1 MSIGNLSKR
10 KGGFGA
16 GYLYNFKGSVNSP
29 AGLPAAPDYGDIYKI
44 ISTDKM
50 VIWDGNA
57 WSDLSDLRGEKGDK
71 GDKGDTGEPFQ
82 DLGLI
87 EEENLSFILDWLFQ
101 DGLYQ
106 YRVPGDGGTK
116 TTYVIVNGNDTQGG
130 GCRQTFIESDGNI
143 KFRICPYKEE
153 VWREFVPYV
162 TGEDLEEK
170 LSEKADR
177 QTAGGGFV
185 GGLDAVSEDSAVSIG
200 KGAKSKNGGFAAG
213 LNAEANAGAGV
224 GMSAKAYNYGGAVGR
239 NAVAGKG
246 FSGGDGALAAQRT
259 HGADR
264 VNCIQLGEGVN
275 DVEGS
280 LQVYGFQLMDGNGK
294 IPEER
299 LPELEKH
306 FVLRGT
312 VSDLDSLPDS
322 KNVGDVYIVE
332 SERQFSKPCAQVV
345 GGMELFEEHGTTG
358 EFELS
363 SGFVT
368 AYSDYVLAYENME
381 DAYEAYLY
389 NPDGSFWGAMYRGV
403 AVAKPLNGLNGYSA
417 RPGTDSSFRFYVCK
431 ERGLKMNGGLY
442 VWNSLCWD
450 RISPEFF
457 LEDLEKKADADS
469 VYTKTETDALVS
481 GKLAVKGEVNTF
493 SDLPESAG
501 EGDIYCLK
509 TGGIFSNSA
518 HSELLVGSF
527 DEYFDDI
534 YGDGSVYN
542 FQNGIDNHPELSEYF
557 TNPDSPVAYIYT
569 ASHEYLCDTTY
580 NQPGGYSKDF
590 YAPIMTGDNTVAFYI
605 SPAQTTFYTVGDL
618 GLVFYHNGK
627 WFPVSDAGWIKREFV
642 PYVTGEDLEE
652 KLSEKADRQTESG
665 GFQAGAATT
674 VGNTGATEGG
684 AIGKNAKETNGG
696 FAGGAGANASYGGV
710 IGKRAAEKNGGG
722 AAGLDTYANAGGA
735 VGSGAVAGSGFSGG
749 KGAKAAPIDASKGT
763 YIDAVQL
770 GTGTNEVPGSLQV
783 YEFQLMDGS
792 GKIPVER
799 LPEAATN
806 SNWGGVV
813 SSWAGLPSTPK
824 LGMYCY
830 VSADIISGVKYIGKV
845 SDMFITETQTGGLY
859 VSTFKFTPPDECINP
874 NETTDTYID
883 IYDTNGIKVGS
894 LVWNATMLPSF
905 MDASVLGASSFD
917 DTVTFYLGI
926 YRENG
931 YPSQIEQFYSGSMI
945 FWNGTKWCGVASADS
960 VGDIETALDGILS
973 IQNAL
978 IGGGSE

>member
-1 MSIGNLSKR
+1 MIKKENFISSVGANTQPGYVEQMIAQHNEDFTSHGAHFHEVTEDLNVHEQKDMHLQEGEREKWDLAAETVSKI
-10 KGGFGA
+10 
-16 GYLYNFKGSVNSP
+16 
-29 AGLPAAPDYGDIYKI
+29 PAAVAENASRAEKCAASASVSERSAKDAVWDAKEAKDYAVSARDRAEQYAADSQASAGIAMNAYHYTEKFYNDIVDMTYQA
-44 ISTDKM
+44 SVEHNEMRT
-50 VIWDGNA
+50 A
-57 WSDLSDLRGEKGDK
+57 
-71 GDKGDTGEPFQ
+71 F
-82 DLGLI
+82 
-87 EEENLSFILDWLFQ
+87 ENLEDAYESFELNLD
-101 DGLYQ
+101 
-106 YRVPGDGGTK
+106 K
-116 TTYVIVNGNDTQGG
+116 
-130 GCRQTFIESDGNI
+130 
-143 KFRICPYKEE
+143 
-153 VWREFVPYV
+153 
-162 TGEDLEEK
+162 
-170 LSEKADR
+170 KADK
-177 QTAGGGFV
+177 QTEGGGFV
-185 GGLDAVSEDSAVSIG
+185 GGLDAVSEDSAVSVG

-275 DVEGS
+275 NVEKS
-280 LQVYGFQLMDGNGK
+280 LQVYEFQLMDGNGK

-735 VGSGAVAGSGFSGG
+735 VGSGAVAGNGFSGG
-749 KGAKAAPIDASKGT
+749 KGAKAAPIDESKGT

-783 YEFQLMDGS
+783 YGFQLMDGN
-792 GKIPVER
+792 GKIPEAR

-830 VSADIISGVKYIGKV
+830 VSSDMANGEKYTGKA
-845 SDMFITETQTGGLY
+845 SDMFFSMSNEYPSEILPLGPI
-859 VSTFKFTPPDECINP
+859 KFTAPENCIEPYGTSFAEGYVCVYTENGSKIGKLVYNPTGLPDFIRGE
-874 NETTDTYID
+874 E
-883 IYDTNGIKVGS
+883 
-894 LVWNATMLPSF
+894 
-905 MDASVLGASSFD
+905 LGLTSMD
-917 DTVTFYLGI
+917 DTVTFYLG
-926 YRENG
+926 YWDGTNF
-931 YPSQIEQFYSGSMI
+931 PAKIEKFSAGSMI
-945 FWNGTKWCGVASADS
+945 FWNGTKWSAW
-960 VGDIETALDGILS
+960 LLLILS
-973 IQNAL
+973 ERL
-978 IGGGSE
+978 KPP

>member
-1 MSIGNLSKR
+1 MIKKENFISSVGANTQPGYVEQMIAQHNEDFTSHGAHFHEVAEDLNVHEQKDMHLQEGEREKWDLAAETVSKIPAAVAENASRAEKCAASASVSELTANAAAAAAQLAKAHAASYRDRAEKYAADSQAAAGIAVNAKTEAEQAYGNTLNMAGQMSIEHNEMR
-10 KGGFGA
+10 TAF
-16 GYLYNFKGSVNSP
+16 
-29 AGLPAAPDYGDIYKI
+29 
-44 ISTDKM
+44 
-50 VIWDGNA
+50 
-57 WSDLSDLRGEKGDK
+57 
-71 GDKGDTGEPFQ
+71 
-82 DLGLI
+82 
-87 EEENLSFILDWLFQ
+87 ENLEDAYESFESNLD
-101 DGLYQ
+101 
-106 YRVPGDGGTK
+106 K
-116 TTYVIVNGNDTQGG
+116 
-130 GCRQTFIESDGNI
+130 
-143 KFRICPYKEE
+143 
-153 VWREFVPYV
+153 
-162 TGEDLEEK
+162 
-170 LSEKADR
+170 KADK
-177 QTAGGGFV
+177 QTEGGGFV
-185 GGLDAVSEDSAVSIG
+185 GGLDAVSEDSAVSVG

-224 GMSAKAYNYGGAVGR
+224 GMGAKAYNYGGAVGR

-275 DVEGS
+275 NVEKS
-280 LQVYGFQLMDGNGK
+280 LQVYEFQLMDGNGK

-345 GGMELFEEHGTTG
+345 GGMELFSEDSPGNRYYQ
-358 EFELS
+358 LS
-363 SGFVT
+363 DVFAS
-368 AYSDYVLAYENME
+368 AYSEFISTDT
-381 DAYEAYLY
+381 AYLY
-389 NPDGSFWGAMYRGV
+389 NPDGSLWGPIFYNAPAAGQR
-403 AVAKPLNGLNGYSA
+403 LEGLNGYNTKFE
-417 RPGTDSSFRFYVCK
+417 PDSSFRFYVCK
-431 ERGLKMNGGLY
+431 ERGLKMNGGQY
-442 VWNSLCWD
+442 VWNGLCWD

-457 LEDLEKKADADS
+457 L
-469 VYTKTETDALVS
+469 
-481 GKLAVKGEVNTF
+481 
-493 SDLPESAG
+493 
-501 EGDIYCLK
+501 
-509 TGGIFSNSA
+509 
-518 HSELLVGSF
+518 
-527 DEYFDDI
+527 
-534 YGDGSVYN
+534 
-542 FQNGIDNHPELSEYF
+542 
-557 TNPDSPVAYIYT
+557 
-569 ASHEYLCDTTY
+569 
-580 NQPGGYSKDF
+580 
-590 YAPIMTGDNTVAFYI
+590 
-605 SPAQTTFYTVGDL
+605 
-618 GLVFYHNGK
+618 
-627 WFPVSDAGWIKREFV
+627 
-642 PYVTGEDLEE
+642 EDLEE

-749 KGAKAAPIDASKGT
+749 KGAKAAPIDESKGT

-926 YRENG
+926 YGENG

-945 FWNGTKWCGVASADS
+945 FWNGTKWCGVASSDA
-960 VGDIETALDGILS
+960 VGDIESALDGILS
-973 IQNAL
+973 IQTAL

>member
-1 MSIGNLSKR
+1 MAYMMKTPLIMPEIDINPLDLPDGTKGLFVKSDGIYVLNDDGSVKKLGFEDHSIYKFRGNYTSGLYLPKNPEIGAVYNIIEKSYITLEASCAYFTGKFSDYFSFVYEDSDGNKNYEFSNGDVWENYR
-10 KGGFGA
+10 DYFIDTSGSGTYGETYVYNIDGTYAGGFPYAQATGSRFVNNLT
-16 GYLYNFKGSVNSP
+16 GY
-29 AGLPAAPDYGDIYKI
+29 
-44 ISTDKM
+44 
-50 VIWDGNA
+50 
-57 WSDLSDLRGEKGDK
+57 E
-71 GDKGDTGEPFQ
+71 
-82 DLGLI
+82 
-87 EEENLSFILDWLFQ
+87 
-101 DGLYQ
+101 
-106 YRVPGDGGTK
+106 
-116 TTYVIVNGNDTQGG
+116 GNDTDIVS
-130 GCRQTFIESDGNI
+130 F
-143 KFRICPYKEE
+143 FICPT
-153 VWREFVPYV
+153 YV
-162 TGEDLEEK
+162 SSGLTVISVNAGENVAWTGTTWD
-170 LSEKADR
+170 S
-177 QTAGGGFV
+177 F
-185 GGLDAVSEDSAVSIG
+185 GGLVDLSA
-200 KGAKSKNGGFAAG
+200 
-213 LNAEANAGAGV
+213 
-224 GMSAKAYNYGGAVGR
+224 Y
-239 NAVAGKG
+239 
-246 FSGGDGALAAQRT
+246 
-259 HGADR
+259 
-264 VNCIQLGEGVN
+264 
-275 DVEGS
+275 
-280 LQVYGFQLMDGNGK
+280 
-294 IPEER
+294 P
-299 LPELEKH
+299 
-306 FVLRGT
+306 
-312 VSDLDSLPDS
+312 
-322 KNVGDVYIVE
+322 
-332 SERQFSKPCAQVV
+332 
-345 GGMELFEEHGTTG
+345 
-358 EFELS
+358 
-363 SGFVT
+363 
-368 AYSDYVLAYENME
+368 
-381 DAYEAYLY
+381 
-389 NPDGSFWGAMYRGV
+389 
-403 AVAKPLNGLNGYSA
+403 
-417 RPGTDSSFRFYVCK
+417 
-431 ERGLKMNGGLY
+431 
-442 VWNSLCWD
+442 
-450 RISPEFF
+450 
-457 LEDLEKKADADS
+457 
-469 VYTKTETDALVS
+469 TKTELNNALKDYYNKNIVDNL
-481 GKLAVKGEVNTF
+481 LA
-493 SDLPESAG
+493 L
-501 EGDIYCLK
+501 
-509 TGGIFSNSA
+509 
-518 HSELLVGSF
+518 
-527 DEYFDDI
+527 
-534 YGDGSVYN
+534 
-542 FQNGIDNHPELSEYF
+542 
-557 TNPDSPVAYIYT
+557 
-569 ASHEYLCDTTY
+569 
-580 NQPGGYSKDF
+580 
-590 YAPIMTGDNTVAFYI
+590 
-605 SPAQTTFYTVGDL
+605 
-618 GLVFYHNGK
+618 
-627 WFPVSDAGWIKREFV
+627 
-642 PYVTGEDLEE
+642 
-652 KLSEKADRQTESG
+652 KADKQTADG

-735 VGSGAVAGSGFSGG
+735 VGNGAVAGNGFSGG